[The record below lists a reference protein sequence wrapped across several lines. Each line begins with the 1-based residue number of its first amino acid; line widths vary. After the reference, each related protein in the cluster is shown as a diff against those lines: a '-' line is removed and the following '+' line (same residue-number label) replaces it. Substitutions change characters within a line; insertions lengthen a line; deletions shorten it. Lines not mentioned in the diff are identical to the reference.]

1 MMMYHLFWKC
11 HCFELSKNYINFSLK
26 SDMISTVI
34 ENNGI
39 EVHKKNRIIGEKS
52 SKKIKHTEIE
62 IGCHLIV

>member
-1 MMMYHLFWKC
+1 
-11 HCFELSKNYINFSLK
+11 
-26 SDMISTVI
+26 MISTVI